1 METKCWGQVWFYD
14 QINDKMEENMEHGY
28 CYETQLGKIVLTENG
43 KAITRLIFS
52 EVLPE
57 GVIDQETPLL
67 KKASQQLD
75 EYFSGQRQSFDLPLQ
90 PQGTDFQQKV
100 WKALQ
105 DIPYGEVCSYKAI
118 AQAIGNEKA
127 CRAVG
132 GANNRNPISII
143 IPCHR
148 VIGANGDL
156 VGYGGG
162 IELKKQLLALE
173 KK

>member
-1 METKCWGQVWFYD
+1 MEKGF
-14 QINDKMEENMEHGY
+14 
-28 CYETQLGKIVLTENG
+28 CYQTPLGKIVLIENG
-43 KAITRLIFS
+43 SAVTRLIFS

-57 GVIDQETPLL
+57 GVNCTETPLL
-67 KKASQQLD
+67 KKAVLELQ
-75 EYFSGQRQSFDLPLQ
+75 EYFAGTRKRFDLPLS

-105 DIPYGEVCSYKAI
+105 DIPYGAVVSYKDI
-118 AQAIGNEKA
+118 ALAIGNEKA

-132 GANNRNPISII
+132 GANNKNPISII

-148 VIGANGDL
+148 VIGADGSL

-162 IELKKQLLALE
+162 LEIKRRLLALE
-173 KK
+173 KQK

>member
-1 METKCWGQVWFYD
+1 MEKGF
-14 QINDKMEENMEHGY
+14 
-28 CYETQLGKIVLTENG
+28 CYQTPLGKIVLIENG
-43 KAITRLIFS
+43 SAVTRLIFS

-57 GVIDQETPLL
+57 GVNCTETPLL
-67 KKASQQLD
+67 KKAVLELQ
-75 EYFSGQRQSFDLPLQ
+75 EYFAGTRKRFDLPLS

-105 DIPYGEVCSYKAI
+105 DIPYGAVVSYKDI
-118 AQAIGNEKA
+118 ALAIGNEKA

-132 GANNRNPISII
+132 GANNKNTIAII

-148 VIGANGDL
+148 VIGADGSL

-162 IELKKQLLALE
+162 LEIKRRLLALE
-173 KK
+173 KQK

>member
-1 METKCWGQVWFYD
+1 
-14 QINDKMEENMEHGY
+14 MEHGY

>member
-1 METKCWGQVWFYD
+1 MEKGF
-14 QINDKMEENMEHGY
+14 
-28 CYETQLGKIVLTENG
+28 CYQTPLGKIVLIENG
-43 KAITRLIFS
+43 SAVTRLTFS

-57 GVIDQETPLL
+57 GVNCTETPLL
-67 KKASQQLD
+67 KKAVLELQ
-75 EYFSGQRQSFDLPLQ
+75 EYFAGTRKRFDLPLS

-105 DIPYGEVCSYKAI
+105 DIPYGAVVSYKDI
-118 AQAIGNEKA
+118 ALAIGNEKA

-132 GANNRNPISII
+132 GANNKNPIAII

-148 VIGANGDL
+148 VIGADGSL

-162 IELKKQLLALE
+162 LEIKRRLLALE
-173 KK
+173 KQK

>member
-1 METKCWGQVWFYD
+1 MEKGF
-14 QINDKMEENMEHGY
+14 
-28 CYETQLGKIVLTENG
+28 CYQTPLGKIVLIENG
-43 KAITRLIFS
+43 SAVTQLIFS

-57 GVIDQETPLL
+57 GVNCTETPLL
-67 KKASQQLD
+67 KKAVLELQ
-75 EYFSGQRQSFDLPLQ
+75 EYFAGTRKRFDLPFS

-105 DIPYGEVCSYKAI
+105 DIPYGAVVSYKDI
-118 AQAIGNEKA
+118 ALAIGNEKA

-132 GANNRNPISII
+132 GANNKNPISII

-148 VIGANGDL
+148 VIGADGSL

-162 IELKKQLLALE
+162 LEIKRRLLALE
-173 KK
+173 KQK

>member
-1 METKCWGQVWFYD
+1 MEKGF
-14 QINDKMEENMEHGY
+14 
-28 CYETQLGKIVLTENG
+28 CYQTPLGKIVLTENG
-43 KAITRLIFS
+43 SAVTRLIFS

-57 GVIDQETPLL
+57 GVNCTETPLL
-67 KKASQQLD
+67 KKVVLELQ
-75 EYFSGQRQSFDLPLQ
+75 EYFAGTRKRFDLPLS

-105 DIPYGEVCSYKAI
+105 DIPYGAVVSYKDI
-118 AQAIGNEKA
+118 ALAIGNEKA

-132 GANNRNPISII
+132 GANNKNPIAII

-148 VIGANGDL
+148 VIGADGSL

-162 IELKKQLLALE
+162 LEIKRRLLALE
-173 KK
+173 KQK

>member
-1 METKCWGQVWFYD
+1 MEY
-14 QINDKMEENMEHGY
+14 GY
-28 CYETQLGKIVLTENG
+28 IYETSLGKIALTENG
-43 KAITRLIFS
+43 TAITRLIFS

-57 GVIDQETPLL
+57 GVNSMETPLI
-67 KKASQQLD
+67 KKAVQELQ
-75 EYFSGQRQSFDLPLQ
+75 EYFSGTRQCFDLPLS

-105 DIPYGEVCSYKAI
+105 DIPYGAVCSYKDI
-118 AQAIGNEKA
+118 ATAIGNEKA

-132 GANNRNPISII
+132 GANNKNPISII

-148 VIGANGDL
+148 VIGANGSL

-162 IELKKQLLALE
+162 LEIKKQLLALE
-173 KK
+173 QK

>member
-1 METKCWGQVWFYD
+1 MEKGF
-14 QINDKMEENMEHGY
+14 
-28 CYETQLGKIVLTENG
+28 CYQTPLGKIVLIENG
-43 KAITRLIFS
+43 SAVTRLIFS

-57 GVIDQETPLL
+57 GVNCTETPLL
-67 KKASQQLD
+67 KKAVLELQ
-75 EYFSGQRQSFDLPLQ
+75 EYFAGTRKRFDLPLS

-105 DIPYGEVCSYKAI
+105 DIPYGAVVSYKDI
-118 AQAIGNEKA
+118 ALAIGNEKA

-132 GANNRNPISII
+132 GANNKNPIAII

-148 VIGANGDL
+148 VIGADGSL

-162 IELKKQLLALE
+162 LEIKRRLLALE
-173 KK
+173 KQK